1 MRIKKDEQTREE
13 KWGAV
18 EEEVGKEGSRRRRRR
33 SGEGGGRLSRFLG
46 TELKNVTL
54 FRDLV
59 TFSPP
64 C

>member
-1 MRIKKDEQTREE
+1 MRIKKDEQTGEE

-18 EEEVGKEGSRRRRRR
+18 KKEVGKEGSRRRRR

>member
-18 EEEVGKEGSRRRRRR
+18 EEEVGKEDSRRRRR

>member
-1 MRIKKDEQTREE
+1 MRIKKDEQTREK

-18 EEEVGKEGSRRRRRR
+18 EEEVGKEDSRRRRR

>member
-1 MRIKKDEQTREE
+1 MRIKKDEQTGEE

-18 EEEVGKEGSRRRRRR
+18 EEEVGKEGSRRRR
-33 SGEGGGRLSRFLG
+33 SGEGGRLSRFLG